1 MIIMVINNMKVVKDT
16 LKGILLTIWIV
27 IAIASTICL
36 LFLNEHRVSE
46 FGDTSMFVVDNKS
59 ISKYGFNKYDMVFVS
74 KQPED
79 TYKKGDLVFFY
90 YNNRD
95 IGSYVNLAEITSI
108 DVLKNTQDN
117 YYFGDVVVSYGNI
130 IGAANGAMKLGGI
143 GFIYNIISSRWGFL
157 FLIILPTIYLV
168 VYEIYRIVVV
178 VKREYQKEMKNMQS
192 EGKKKDPEDK
202 PILEEEK
209 EKPLF
214 VSSEE

>member
-16 LKGILLTIWIV
+16 IKGILLTIWII

-59 ISKYGFNKYDMVFVS
+59 ISKYGFNKYDMVIIS
-74 KQPED
+74 KEPEE

-95 IGSYVNLAEITSI
+95 IGSYINLAEITSTE
-108 DVLKNTQDN
+108 VLNNTQDN
-117 YYFGDVVVSYGNI
+117 YYFGDVVVSYGNL
-130 IGAANGAMKLGGI
+130 IGGANGAVKISKLGLL
-143 GFIYNIISSRWGFL
+143 YNIVSSRWGFL

-178 VKREYQKEMKNMQS
+178 VKKEYKKEMKNMQS
-192 EGKKKDPEDK
+192 GKKEPEDR
-202 PILEEEK
+202 PVLEEEK
-209 EKPLF
+209 EKPLSI
-214 VSSEE
+214 SSEE